1 MKAYKMKISLLSTNR
16 DCWIVVRSN
25 LSCNQS
31 TSKLYFNQ
39 FSFLCWWSAGDQL
52 VISTAHANYW
62 DANLKNDRHWEGRQF
77 KPSPPEKKKKKLF
90 IKQNPAGTTTK
101 PESNIPNYPP
111 KVPKS
116 AKRGVKIELFLLYL
130 GDLVT
135 RAGVREILSASGR
148 LPGKG
153 RTIRKVM
160 GGGMWDFLSLQKF
173 FFMSTASA
181 GLLVFGGSSPLHEF

>member
-77 KPSPPEKKKKKLF
+77 KPSPPEKKKKK
-90 IKQNPAGTTTK
+90 N
-101 PESNIPNYPP
+101 
-111 KVPKS
+111 
-116 AKRGVKIELFLLYL
+116 FLLN
-130 GDLVT
+130 
-135 RAGVREILSASGR
+135 
-148 LPGKG
+148 
-153 RTIRKVM
+153 RTPPVQQQN
-160 GGGMWDFLSLQKF
+160 LSLIFLIIPRKCQNRPKEIKRLSCF
-173 FFMSTASA
+173 CCIWAIWWPVQEYERFC
-181 GLLVFGGSSPLHEF
+181 LHPGDSQVRDGP